1 MFKSTLSTLALL
13 ASTSFAMAEG
23 APMSFD
29 VAEDLTR
36 FVFAAEPVFDDWMP
50 AYGNAF
56 VTQGYIYEDGT
67 LDGGAE
73 GTLAD
78 GSPAFPDKVIGRW
91 TCDGFFVGDGARTLT
106 GAWVISRQVF
116 EFDSG
121 EILINQGAELADV
134 EVAGSRAITGATG
147 AYAQV
152 GAEMTQTL
160 LGMTDGFGV
169 RLSIEI
175 PGEEQASIAPDH
187 AAEHWQNSYFGQI
200 DGTEHTEW
208 DSGVP
213 VGPFDQVT
221 LPAS

>member
-1 MFKSTLSTLALL
+1 MFKSTLSALAVL
-13 ASTSFAMAEG
+13 ASTGFAMADG

-36 FVFAAEPVFDDWMP
+36 FVFAAEPVFDDGMP
-50 AYGNAF
+50 AYGNSF

-78 GSPAFPDKVIGRW
+78 GSPAFPEKVIGRW

-121 EILINQGAELADV
+121 EILINQGAEIADV
-134 EVAGSRAITGATG
+134 NLAAPRAITGGTG
-147 AYAQV
+147 DYAHV
-152 GAEMTQTL
+152 GGEMTQTL
-160 LGMTDGFGV
+160 LGMTDGYGV

-175 PGEEQASIAPDH
+175 PGEEHASVTRQPESEIWDH
-187 AAEHWQNSYFGQI
+187 TSFRHI
-200 DGTEHTEW
+200 DESDHTEW
-208 DSGVP
+208 DSGFP
-213 VGPFDQVT
+213 VGPIDAIAA
-221 LPAS
+221 PAS

>member
-1 MFKSTLSTLALL
+1 MLKLNLTSLAFL
-13 ASTSFAMAEG
+13 ATTTIASAGG

-36 FVFAAEPVFDDWMP
+36 FVYAAQPVFGDGMP

-91 TCDGFFVGDGARTLT
+91 TCDGFFVGEGARTAS
-106 GAWVISRQVF
+106 GAMVITRQVF
-116 EFDSG
+116 EFDNG
-121 EILINQGAELADV
+121 DILINQGAELADIDV
-134 EVAGSRAITGATG
+134 PAPRVITGGTG
-147 AYAQV
+147 AYEGV

-160 LGMTDGFGV
+160 LGMTDGYGV
-169 RLSIEI
+169 RLSITI
-175 PGEEQASIAPDH
+175 PQDDSTDARD
-187 AAEHWQNSYFGQI
+187 
-200 DGTEHTEW
+200 HTEW

-213 VGPFDQVT
+213 IGPST
-221 LPAS
+221 KG

>member
-13 ASTSFAMAEG
+13 ASTGLAMADG

-36 FVFAAEPVFDDWMP
+36 FVFAPEPVFEDGMP

-56 VTQGYIYEDGT
+56 ITQGYIYEDGT

-91 TCDGFFVGDGARTLT
+91 TCDGFFVGDGARTTT
-106 GAWVISRQVF
+106 GAMVITRQVF
-116 EFDSG
+116 EFDNG
-121 EILINQGAELADV
+121 DILINQGTELNDIDV
-134 EVAGSRAITGATG
+134 AAPRVITGGTG
-147 AYAQV
+147 AYANV
-152 GAEMTQTL
+152 GSEMNQTL
-160 LGMTDGFGV
+160 LGMTDGYGV

-175 PGEEQASIAPDH
+175 PGERRAD
-187 AAEHWQNSYFGQI
+187 AEYNDEG
-200 DGTEHTEW
+200 EHTEW

-213 VGPFDQVT
+213 VGP
-221 LPAS
+221 LNRG